1 MKLLKRSLAAVLAW
15 GLLLGLTGCV
25 VTTPLEKDRLPQTT
39 QKDTP
44 EVELSVEVEAKAGQP
59 VLQVLWRNNTE
70 FSVTYGEP
78 YSIQYYQEGQW
89 VSCAVGDQAFITIAY
104 MLDPGQFRQESYDP
118 SRMFN
123 MTKPGN
129 YRFLSNCIVHD
140 GVEGGKDLKVSAEF
154 TLPDE
159 LVVPTLPV
167 FQSPPRMT
175 VADGETNWQ
184 VSASGYSWSCPQDDG
199 TVSHTIADAR
209 HPLYCRDTMKKIN
222 VTGTKGK
229 LAFLQNPNKVTIR
242 CWPDTAWERDDISA
256 ESVTVSDTEFEWK
269 TGGWIYEVTATW
281 TDDGRS
287 GYGEAHYYFFG
298 IKGVQR

>member
-1 MKLLKRSLAAVLAW
+1 MKRLKSCLAALFA
-15 GLLLGLTGCV
+15 LLMLTGCV
-25 VTTPLEKDRLPQTT
+25 TTTPLEQERLPQTA

-44 EVELSVEVEAKAGQP
+44 EVELAVEVEAKDGQP
-59 VLQVLWRNNTE
+59 VLRVLWKNNTD

-78 YSIQYYQEGQW
+78 YSIQYQQGGQW

-104 MLDPGQFRQESYDP
+104 MLDPGQSRQESYNP

-123 MTKPGN
+123 MTEPGS
-129 YRFLSNCIVHD
+129 YRFLSNCRIHD
-140 GVEGGKDLKVSAEF
+140 RSEGGRDMKVTAEF

-175 VADGETNWQ
+175 VADGEMNWQ
-184 VSASGYSWSCPQDDG
+184 VSASGYSWSCEQPDG
-199 TVSHTIADAR
+199 TVAHTIADAM
-209 HPLYCRDTMKKIN
+209 HPLYCRDTIDKIS

-242 CWPDTAWERDDISA
+242 CWPDTAWERDDIPA
-256 ESVTVSDTEFEWK
+256 ETVAVSGMEFEFK

-281 TDDGRS
+281 QETGNS
-287 GYGEAHYYFFG
+287 AYGEAHYYFYG
-298 IKGVQR
+298 EVQL